1 MSVER
6 CGHADEDGTRC
17 REEVYRDGLCNK
29 HWFRRYRGRDM
40 DRSRVLTE
48 AQIKYIQTSQ
58 RPARQ
63 LAMQFG
69 CSASRVRAIR
79 LKYQKEKLSN

>member
-1 MSVER
+1 
-6 CGHADEDGTRC
+6 
-17 REEVYRDGLCNK
+17 
-29 HWFRRYRGRDM
+29 M